1 MSTEFDMSQFTER
14 QQEMLVLLMQLSE
27 AAKDLHKQIQIMDDA
42 LKDAYNTGML
52 AGAAAHDS
60 GDILPR
66 RGRWGGWHEDPYV
79 MG

>member
-1 MSTEFDMSQFTER
+1 MSTDIVLSQFTER

-27 AAKDLHKQIQIMDDA
+27 AASDLNKQIQLMDEA
-42 LKDAYNTGML
+42 LMEAYNSGML
-52 AGAAAHDS
+52 AGAAAHES

-66 RGRWGGWHEDPYV
+66 RGRWGGWHTDPYV